1 MSNFSPQADM
11 PMTQESPALTLNT
24 AQREA
29 VTTTEGPVLVLAGAG
44 TGKTRVLTAR
54 IAYIMNQQMAWP
66 SQVLAVT
73 FTNKAAQE
81 MKLRVEQLL
90 GQPAEGMWL
99 GTFHALSTRILRQNA
114 DLVGLESNFSI
125 IDMDDQVRLIKQILK
140 AENIDDKKFPAKGIS
155 HQISSWKDKGFTPD
169 KVPASDAKIVNNG
182 ITHKVYKQYQ
192 QRLLTLNAVDFG
204 DLLLHTLNILQGY
217 PEVLAK
223 YQAQFKYI
231 LVDEYQDTN
240 VVQYLWLRLLSQRP
254 EGQAANICC
263 VGDDDQ
269 SIYGWRGAE
278 VENILRFE
286 KDFENAK
293 VIRLEENY
301 RSTKHI
307 LGAASGLI
315 AHNQGR
321 FGKTLWTNIDVGEKV
336 IIRSVWDGE
345 EEARWIGEEIET
357 LQRQKHPLSS
367 MAILIRAGFQTR
379 EFEDRLLK
387 IGVPYKVIGGPRFY
401 ERMEIRDAL
410 AYLRCVVQPSDSL
423 AFERIVNTPKRG
435 IGTAAIQTLHL
446 HARSQ
451 SIPLTVAA
459 LQLIETD
466 EIRGAARKSIEGL
479 LTDIARWRGMLETMD
494 HTDLARQILDESGYT
509 RMWKESKKLDAPT
522 RLENLKEFVNAI
534 QEFENIPH
542 FLEHVSLVMDN
553 NSATGDMDM
562 VNIMTVHSAK
572 GLEFETVF
580 LAGWEEG
587 LFPHQN
593 AMDQSGQDGIEEER
607 RLAYVAIT
615 RARERSIITHA
626 ANRRMYNRWQ
636 SAMPSRFIEELPA
649 EHIEKK
655 SSTGFYGSRQQ
666 GGNSWQQGNGW
677 GQQRFSQAREPYK
690 TIKNT
695 TSSHSPSQPAGIPLG
710 ATVFHQKFGEGLV
723 IDVDGDRLSVNFD
736 NGGVK
741 KVLSSFVELR

>member
-1 MSNFSPQADM
+1 MPTSSMPVSNDLA
-11 PMTQESPALTLNT
+11 MTQNQSPTLSLNS

-54 IAYIMNQQMAWP
+54 IAYILRQHLAWP

-81 MKLRVEQLL
+81 MKSRVEDLL

-99 GTFHALSTRILRQNA
+99 GTFHSLSTRILRYNA
-114 DLVGLESNFSI
+114 DLVGLESNFTI
-125 IDMDDQVRLIKQILK
+125 LDVDDQIRLIKQILK
-140 AENIDDKKFPAKGIS
+140 ADNVDDKKVPAKGIA
-155 HQISSWKDKGFTPD
+155 HQISSWKDKGWTPD
-169 KVPASDAKIVNNG
+169 KVPASDAKIINNG
-182 ITHKVYKQYQ
+182 ITYNVYKQYQ
-192 QRLLTLNAVDFG
+192 ERLKTLNAVDFG
-204 DLLLHTLNILQGY
+204 DLLLHSLNILNDH
-217 PEVLAK
+217 PDVLAK
-223 YQAQFKYI
+223 YQQQFKYI

-254 EGQAANICC
+254 EGEKANICC

-286 KDFENAK
+286 KDFKDAT

-315 AHNQGR
+315 ANNEGR
-321 FGKTLWTNIDVGEKV
+321 FGKTLWTSIDVGEKV
-336 IIRSVWDGE
+336 IVRSVWDGE
-345 EEARWIGEEIET
+345 EEARWIGEEIEN
-357 LQRQKHPLSS
+357 LHRKKHPLSS
-367 MAILIRAGFQTR
+367 IAILIRAGFQTR

-423 AFERIVNTPKRG
+423 AFERIINTPKRG
-435 IGTAAIQTLHL
+435 VGTAALQTLHL
-446 HARSQ
+446 HARAQ
-451 SIPLTVAA
+451 NIPLAVAA

-466 EIRGAARKSIEGL
+466 EIRGAARKSIQDL
-479 LTDIARWRGMLETMD
+479 LTDIARWRSNLETMD
-494 HTDLARQILDESGYT
+494 RADLARQILDESGYT
-509 RMWKESKKLDAPT
+509 RMWKDSKKLDAPT
-522 RLENLKEFVNAI
+522 RLENLKEFINAI
-534 QEFENIPH
+534 QEFESIPH

-553 NSATGDMDM
+553 NSATGDMDV

-593 AMDQSGQDGIEEER
+593 AIDENGQEGIEEER

-615 RARERSIITHA
+615 RAKERAIITHA

-636 SAMPSRFIEELPA
+636 SAMPSRFLQELPA
-649 EHIEKK
+649 EHIEKM
-655 SSTGFYGSRQQ
+655 SSTGFYGARQSWNQ
-666 GGNSWQQGNGW
+666 GGWNN
-677 GQQRFSQAREPYK
+677 QRHAAVHEPYK
-690 TIKNT
+690 TIKST
-695 TSSHSPSQPAGIPLG
+695 PSYSQTPGIQLG
-710 ATVFHQKFGEGLV
+710 STVYHQKFGEGLV
-723 IDVDGDRLSVNFD
+723 IDVDGDRLSVNFE
-736 NGGVK
+736 NVGVK
-741 KVLSSFVELR
+741 KVLVSFVEAR